1 MLVELVGAFYE
12 MILLTKA
19 TSMFFLKL
27 HSNTHYVCCD
37 HVHFTVCQY
46 LHMLKRPINIEEAN
60 ITNIKKVGDPI
71 TKDNVCV
78 EEQHSRQQT

>member
-27 HSNTHYVCCD
+27 HSNTHYVCYD
-37 HVHFTVCQY
+37 HVHFIVCQY
-46 LHMLKRPINIEEAN
+46 LHMLKRPINIEKTN
-60 ITNIKKVGDPI
+60 ITNIKKDGDPI

-78 EEQHSRQQT
+78 EE